1 MEKSSHKISLR
12 FQLSWKLPV
21 KMFSHSKRLADV
33 TFYCRR
39 RHVYRQKISFMIYF
53 AMTERLPIWNC
64 VFDLSSV
71 VFNRIS
77 HFVNCDSNPDPRSHL
92 VEGDEDS
99 YLPYWRT
106 KVASNTRGQ
115 QFESSPVIKNCYTGH
130 LLSVNCIEKT
140 KIKKVTGNGL
150 YPPPPNCRVL
160 RAHRRSWP
168 SPSCCW
174 WDSNPRRC

>member
-1 MEKSSHKISLR
+1 
-12 FQLSWKLPV
+12 
-21 KMFSHSKRLADV
+21 MFSHSKRLADV

-64 VFDLSSV
+64 VFDQSSV

-140 KIKKVTGNGL
+140 KIKKMAGNGQIKNNYL
-150 YPPPPNCRVL
+150 YLPWRTSSNDVMQLRYVWPISLVGRVV
-160 RAHRRSWP
+160 RKKKGMPKKTFYYFDKIRFQ
-168 SPSCCW
+168 
-174 WDSNPRRC
+174 

>member
-1 MEKSSHKISLR
+1 MKTSCQNVFS
-12 FQLSWKLPV
+12 FQ
-21 KMFSHSKRLADV
+21 
-33 TFYCRR
+33 TTCRR
-39 RHVYRQKISFMIYF
+39 HF
-53 AMTERLPIWNC
+53 L
-64 VFDLSSV
+64 LSSSSCLSTKNLFYDLLCNDGASTYLKLRIWSKFSGFV
-71 VFNRIS
+71 RIS